1 MRNPVKI
8 VGIAGAVLF
17 AASCARDM
25 ATSPIRSTEA
35 AAALAAAPI
44 SFDQLSTSFVGSSN
58 EQDGFM
64 PSGEH
69 EMEGDH
75 HDGGFGPGWGALMG
89 GGIGEGW
96 IGGIG
101 FGSGFGHGP
110 FGDFDEDESCAFS
123 ATSNRLE
130 CGPET
135 HGGLTVTRSFS
146 FLDASGAVQQ
156 KFIWGTTNTVN
167 VQRTVSGTRKHHE
180 TATSTVNSSSDL
192 TVTGLAAGSTQ
203 RTVDGKAA
211 GTETTTG
218 TKDGVA
224 FTATRVAGD
233 TTSGLIIPIQDG
245 RPTFPTAGT
254 VIRAMEATITHDG
267 QAPSTSSRR
276 EVVTF
281 DGSSTAK
288 VVITQ
293 DGVTKN
299 CTKPLPHGPLS
310 CQ

>member
-1 MRNPVKI
+1 MRNRLKI
-8 VGIAGAVLF
+8 VFIAGAAMA

-25 ATSPIRSTEA
+25 ATSPIASTEA
-35 AAALAAAPI
+35 AAALVAAPI
-44 SFDQLSTSFVGSSN
+44 SFDQISTSFVGSSN

-64 PSGEH
+64 PSGGPD
-69 EMEGDH
+69 MEGIQH
-75 HDGGFGPGWGALMG
+75 EGGFGPGWGAFMG

-96 IGGIG
+96 IGGIA
-101 FGSGFGHGP
+101 FGHGFGHGP
-110 FGDFDEDESCAFS
+110 FGDFDEDNSCAFS
-123 ATSNRLE
+123 TTTNRLE
-130 CGPET
+130 CAPTT
-135 HGGLTVTRSFS
+135 HGGLTVIRSFS
-146 FLDASGAVQQ
+146 FLNAAGAVQQ
-156 KFIWGTTNTVN
+156 TFIRDTTNTVN

-180 TATSTVNSSSDL
+180 TATSTVSSSSDL
-192 TVTGLAAGSTQ
+192 TVAGLASGSTQ
-203 RTVDGKAA
+203 RTINGKAA

-218 TKDGVA
+218 TKNGVA
-224 FTATRVAGD
+224 FTATRTAGD

-254 VIRAMEATITHDG
+254 VVRAMQATITHNG
-267 QAPSTSSRR
+267 LAPSTSSRR
-276 EVVTF
+276 EVITF
-281 DGSSTAK
+281 DGSSTAT

>member
-8 VGIAGAVLF
+8 VVIAGAVF
-17 AASCARDM
+17 FVGSCARDM
-25 ATSPIRSTEA
+25 GTSPAASSAA
-35 AAALAAAPI
+35 AAALVAAPI
-44 SFDQLSTSFVGSSN
+44 SFDEISTSFVGSSN

-64 PSGEH
+64 PSGERDG
-69 EMEGDH
+69 EGGH
-75 HDGGFGPGWGALMG
+75 HDGGFGPGWGAFMG

-96 IGGIG
+96 IGGIA
-101 FGSGFGHGP
+101 FGRGFGHGP
-110 FGDFDEDESCAFS
+110 FGDFDEDDSCVFS
-123 ATSNRLE
+123 TTTNRLD

-135 HGGLTVTRSFS
+135 HGGLTLTRSFS
-146 FLDASGAVQQ
+146 FLDAAGAVEQ
-156 KFIWGTTNTVN
+156 KFIRDITNTVN
-167 VQRTVSGTRKHHE
+167 VQRSVSGTRKHHE
-180 TATSTVNSSSDL
+180 TATSTVTSSSDL
-192 TVTGLAAGSTQ
+192 TVTGLASGSTE
-203 RTVDGKAA
+203 RTVNGKAG

-224 FTATRVAGD
+224 FTATRIAGD
-233 TTSGLIIPIQDG
+233 TTTGLVIPIQDG
-245 RPTFPTAGT
+245 RPTFPSAGT
-254 VIRAMEATITHDG
+254 VIRAMQATVTHDG
-267 QAPSTSSRR
+267 EAPSTSSRR

-299 CTKPLPHGPLS
+299 CTKPLPHGRLS

>member
-1 MRNPVKI
+1 MRNPLKI
-8 VGIAGAVLF
+8 VFIAGAVVF

-25 ATSPIRSTEA
+25 TTSPVGSIEA
-35 AAALAAAPI
+35 VAALVAAPI
-44 SFDQLSTSFVGSSN
+44 SFDQISTSFIGSSN

-64 PSGEH
+64 PSG
-69 EMEGDH
+69 GPDLNGGH
-75 HDGGFGPGWGALMG
+75 HDGGFGPGWGAFMG

-96 IGGIG
+96 IGGIALG
-101 FGSGFGHGP
+101 GGFGHGP
-110 FGDFDEDESCAFS
+110 FGDFDEDDACAFS
-123 ATSNRLE
+123 TTTNRLD

-135 HGGLTVTRSFS
+135 HGGLTLTRSFS
-146 FLDASGAVQQ
+146 FLDAAGAAQQ
-156 KFIWGTTNTVN
+156 QFVRGTTNTVN
-167 VQRTVSGTRKHHE
+167 VQRTVSGTRHHHE
-180 TATSTVNSSSDL
+180 TATSTVSSSSDL
-192 TVTGLAAGSTQ
+192 TVTGLASGSTE
-203 RTVDGKAA
+203 RTVNAKAA

-224 FTATRVAGD
+224 FTATRIAGD
-233 TTSGLIIPIQDG
+233 TTTGLIIPIQDS

-254 VIRAMEATITHDG
+254 IIRAMQATITHDG
-267 QAPSTSSRR
+267 EAPSTSSRR

-281 DGSSTAK
+281 DGTSTAT